1 MSKLSNNF
9 DTICVHAGVEP
20 ESVTGAIMTPIFQ
33 TSTYVQDSPGIP
45 KIYDYSRAGNPT
57 RTALENSLAALE
69 KAKYAVSFSSGLA
82 AVSAI
87 AQLLNPGDH
96 VLVCDDVYG
105 GTGRLFR
112 KIFAKYNIDF
122 EFIDMTITNNIE
134 SHFKKNTKLVW
145 IETPTNPLLK
155 LIDIEYIS
163 KISKKFKAITVVDN
177 TFSSPIFQNPIEL
190 GADIVLHST
199 TKYIGGHS
207 DLVGGCLMLNEDS
220 LAEQLK
226 FIQFA
231 GGSVNAPIEAF
242 LLLRSI
248 KTLSIRMKKHNEN
261 ALFIA
266 KEIQKLKIFSEVI
279 FPGLED
285 HPQYHLAKKQMRGFS
300 GMISARINGDY
311 DKLKTF
317 VSRLKYFSLA
327 ESLGGVESLINHPE
341 TMTHASVPLE
351 HRKKLG
357 ITSDLLRFSVGIEDA
372 QDLLEDIKSAANFWH
387 RHSKLNEILK
397 YFR

>member
-33 TSTYVQDSPGIP
+33 TSTYVQDSPGNP

-69 KAKYAVSFSSGLA
+69 KAKHAVSFSSGLA

-248 KTLSIRMKKHNEN
+248 KTLSLRMKKHNEN

-285 HPQYHLAKKQMRGFS
+285 HPQYQLAKKQMRGFS

-372 QDLLEDIKSAANFWH
+372 QDLLEDIKSAANF
-387 RHSKLNEILK
+387 
-397 YFR
+397 

>member
-33 TSTYVQDSPGIP
+33 TSTYVQDSPGNP

-69 KAKYAVSFSSGLA
+69 KTKHAVSFSSGLA

-122 EFIDMTITNNIE
+122 EFIDMTITNNLE
-134 SHFKKNTKLVW
+134 SYFKKNTKLVW

-163 KISKKFKAITVVDN
+163 KLSKKFNAISVVDN
-177 TFSSPIFQNPIEL
+177 TFSSPIFQTPIEL

-207 DLVGGCLMLNEDS
+207 DLVGGCLMLNDNS

-248 KTLSIRMKKHNEN
+248 KTLSLRMKKHNEN

-285 HPQYHLAKKQMRGFS
+285 HPQYSLAKKQMRGFS

-372 QDLLEDIKSAANFWH
+372 QDLLEDIKSAANF
-387 RHSKLNEILK
+387 
-397 YFR
+397 

>member
-1 MSKLSNNF
+1 RKKMSKLSNNF

-33 TSTYVQDSPGIP
+33 TSTYVQDSPGNP

-69 KAKYAVSFSSGLA
+69 KAKHAVSFSSGLA

-248 KTLSIRMKKHNEN
+248 KTLSLRMKKHNEN

-285 HPQYHLAKKQMRGFS
+285 HPQYQLAKKQMRGFS

-372 QDLLEDIKSAANFWH
+372 QDLLEDIKSAANF
-387 RHSKLNEILK
+387 
-397 YFR
+397 

>member
-1 MSKLSNNF
+1 MRSKNKKY

-20 ESVTGAIMTPIFQ
+20 EKITGAIMTPIFQ
-33 TSTYVQDSPGIP
+33 TSTYVQDSPGKP
-45 KIYDYSRAGNPT
+45 KIYDYSRGGNPT
-57 RTALENSLAALE
+57 RTALELSLAALE
-69 KAKYAVSFSSGLA
+69 GTKHAISFSSGLA
-82 AVSAI
+82 AVGAI
-87 AQLLNPGDH
+87 AQLFNPGDH

-122 EFIDMTITNNIE
+122 EFIDMSDTKNIDLF
-134 SHFKKNTKLVW
+134 FKKNTKLVW

-155 LIDIEYIS
+155 LINIEVIA
-163 KISKKFKAITVVDN
+163 KVAKKFNAITVVDN
-177 TFSSPIFQNPIEL
+177 TFLSPIFQNPIEF

-207 DLVGGCLMLNEDS
+207 DMVGGCLMLNDDT
-220 LAEQLK
+220 LADQLK
-226 FIQFA
+226 FLQFA

-248 KTLSIRMKKHNEN
+248 KTLSLRMKKHHEN
-261 ALFIA
+261 ALIIA
-266 KEIQKLKIFSEVI
+266 NEIQNIEIFSEII
-279 FPGLED
+279 FPGLEN
-285 HPQYHLAKKQMRGFS
+285 HPQHALAKKQMRGYS
-300 GMISARINGDY
+300 GMISARIKGNFET
-311 DKLKTF
+311 LKKF
-317 VSRLKYFSLA
+317 VSRLKYFALA
-327 ESLGGVESLINHPE
+327 ESLGGVESLVNHPE

-372 QDLLEDIKSAANFWH
+372 QDLIEDIKTAAKF
-387 RHSKLNEILK
+387 
-397 YFR
+397 

>member
-33 TSTYVQDSPGIP
+33 TSTYVQDSPGNP
-45 KIYDYSRAGNPT
+45 KIYDYSRSGNPT

-69 KAKYAVSFSSGLA
+69 KTKHAVSFSSGLA

-122 EFIDMTITNNIE
+122 EFIDMTITNNLE
-134 SHFKKNTKLVW
+134 SYFKKNTKLVW

-163 KISKKFKAITVVDN
+163 KLSKKFNAISVVDN
-177 TFSSPIFQNPIEL
+177 TFSSPIFQTPIEL

-207 DLVGGCLMLNEDS
+207 DLVGGCLMLNDNS

-248 KTLSIRMKKHNEN
+248 KTLSLRMKKHNEN

-285 HPQYHLAKKQMRGFS
+285 HPQYSLAKKQMRGFS

-372 QDLLEDIKSAANFWH
+372 QDLLEDIKSAANF
-387 RHSKLNEILK
+387 
-397 YFR
+397 